1 MSLSIIEKDKIYDY
15 ISINKEKFIYKKK
28 EVDSIY
34 TLNILINDFNY
45 DIKFNTIN
53 ECFNFLTEHWDKK
66 CKNNNC
72 KNNNEDLV
80 RDQPDEKKIIKN
92 LRQFKNEDKKYK
104 KNRL

>member
-15 ISINKEKFIYKKK
+15 ISINKEEFIYKKK

-34 TLNILINDFNY
+34 TLNILINDLNY

-66 CKNNNC
+66 CKNNN
-72 KNNNEDLV
+72 N
-80 RDQPDEKKIIKN
+80 
-92 LRQFKNEDKKYK
+92 
-104 KNRL
+104 